1 MSVMKVS
8 TPKAVIWQNLE
19 RLMLMA
25 PDDGKPGAKKV
36 LIRAISDQQLE
47 TFLEKDLPEIKEVL
61 GYLKDK

>member
-1 MSVMKVS
+1 
-8 TPKAVIWQNLE
+8 
-19 RLMLMA
+19 MA

-47 TFLEKDLPEIKEVL
+47 TFLEKDLPEINNVL